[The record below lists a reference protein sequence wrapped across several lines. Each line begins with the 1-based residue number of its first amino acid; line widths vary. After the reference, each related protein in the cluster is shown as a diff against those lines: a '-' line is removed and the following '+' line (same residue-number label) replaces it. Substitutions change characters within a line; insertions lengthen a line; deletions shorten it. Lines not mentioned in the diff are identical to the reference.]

1 MQSVKMLKPYYVKR
15 DETYLRIILAFQYFS
30 IEHHGKTYHFIP
42 LEAREIIIDRR
53 SEQIVNT
60 DDQFVFQ
67 HGKEYL
73 TLPLYQLMAFEQFE
87 TYVNEL
93 IKRLNSDACEVSEEE
108 LLDVI
113 TTLEHENF
121 MRLIDQA
128 LENRD
133 EAMFNAL
140 MAYYK

>member
-30 IEHHGKTYHFIP
+30 IERHGKTYHFIP
-42 LEAREIIIDRR
+42 LEAREIIIDRC

-73 TLPLYQLMAFEQFE
+73 TLPLYQLRTFEQFE
-87 TYVNEL
+87 AQINEL
-93 IKRLNSDACEVSEEE
+93 FKRLNTDSCEVSEEE
-108 LLDVI
+108 LSDVI
-113 TTLEHENF
+113 ASLEHENF
-121 MRLIDQA
+121 MRLINQA

-133 EAMFNAL
+133 QAMFNTL
-140 MAYYK
+140 TAYYK